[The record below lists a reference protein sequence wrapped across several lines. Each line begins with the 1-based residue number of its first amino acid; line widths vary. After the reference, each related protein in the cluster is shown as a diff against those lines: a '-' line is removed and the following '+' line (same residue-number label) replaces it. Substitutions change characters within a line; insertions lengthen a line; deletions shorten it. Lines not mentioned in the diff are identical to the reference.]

1 MFFNL
6 IYLTTG
12 IFGYITIYLIGF
24 KFKSNRNTNLF
35 LVVFFFL
42 SSTRFF
48 FSGMVDIVFFENNLY
63 FINVLFTVTT
73 WPCLYLYFTHLIHN
87 KTEIKAK
94 EGLHF
99 IFPLF
104 VLSLAVFKFLWTD
117 FLISKTITVIAIVIG
132 FSINMIY
139 YIVSYKTLSKSI
151 WNRKSEIAL
160 IKKQNKAITKWTTF
174 LFVVYSLLTLIF
186 IIRFFVSEE
195 IDWYLGRNNY
205 LWVGALIFIFIYL
218 KILSDPQFLYGYDVL
233 QSKVKEYKKYS
244 IVFDNVWKFN
254 YNLDIVNVQ
263 DAILKEKIQN
273 NIENYIIQIEHLALH
288 SNLFFKE
295 TFSAEDLVH
304 KLAIPKSHLLYVF
317 KYHSN
322 FSFSD
327 FKKIIRI
334 KRAITL
340 IEQEYLK
347 NSTMESLAK
356 DVGFSSYSPFFKS
369 FKSIT
374 GLVPQEY
381 RTKMK

>member
-1 MFFNL
+1 L
-6 IYLTTG
+6 
-12 IFGYITIYLIGF
+12 
-24 KFKSNRNTNLF
+24 
-35 LVVFFFL
+35 
-42 SSTRFF
+42 
-48 FSGMVDIVFFENNLY
+48 
-63 FINVLFTVTT
+63 
-73 WPCLYLYFTHLIHN
+73 
-87 KTEIKAK
+87 
-94 EGLHF
+94 
-99 IFPLF
+99 
-104 VLSLAVFKFLWTD
+104 
-117 FLISKTITVIAIVIG
+117 
-132 FSINMIY
+132 
-139 YIVSYKTLSKSI
+139 
-151 WNRKSEIAL
+151 
-160 IKKQNKAITKWTTF
+160 
-174 LFVVYSLLTLIF
+174 
-186 IIRFFVSEE
+186 
-195 IDWYLGRNNY
+195 
-205 LWVGALIFIFIYL
+205 
-218 KILSDPQFLYGYDVL
+218 
-233 QSKVKEYKKYS
+233 
-244 IVFDNVWKFN
+244 N

>member
-35 LVVFFFL
+35 LVIFFFL

-48 FSGMVDIVFFENNLY
+48 FIGMLNVPFFANNLY
-63 FINVLFTVTT
+63 FVNAALTLTT
-73 WPCLYLYFTHLIHN
+73 WNCLYLYFTHLIQN

-99 IFPLF
+99 IIPLF
-104 VLSLAVFKFLWTD
+104 LLLLAVFQFLWTD
-117 FLISKTITVIAIVIG
+117 SAVKTLTVIAIGII
-132 FSINMIY
+132 SSMNLIY
-139 YIVSYKTLSKSI
+139 FLASYKILSKNI

-160 IKKQNKAITKWTTF
+160 INKQNKAITKWTTF
-174 LFVVYSLLTLIF
+174 LFVVFSLLTFIF
-186 IIRFFVSEE
+186 IIRFFVPEE
-195 IDWYLGRNNY
+195 KYLYLGHNNY
-205 LWVGALIFIFIYL
+205 LWILAFIWIYIYL

-244 IVFDNVWKFN
+244 IVFDNIWKLN

-273 NIENYIIQIEHLALH
+273 NIEFYIVEIEHLALR

-295 TFSAEDLVH
+295 AFSAEDLAN
-304 KLAIPKSHLLYVF
+304 KLSIPKSHLLYVF

-322 FSFSD
+322 VSFSD

-334 KRAITL
+334 ERAITL
-340 IEQEYLK
+340 MEQDYLK
-347 NSTMESLAK
+347 SNTMESLAI

-369 FKSIT
+369 FKTIT
-374 GLVPQEY
+374 GLSPQEY
-381 RTKMK
+381 YNKVK

>member
-35 LVVFFFL
+35 LVIFFFL

-48 FSGMVDIVFFENNLY
+48 FIGMLNVPFFANNLY
-63 FINVLFTVTT
+63 FVNAALTLTT
-73 WPCLYLYFTHLIHN
+73 WNCLYLYFTHLIQN

-99 IFPLF
+99 IIPLF
-104 VLSLAVFKFLWTD
+104 LLLLAVFQFLWTD
-117 FLISKTITVIAIVIG
+117 SAVKTLTVIAIGII
-132 FSINMIY
+132 SSMNLIY
-139 YIVSYKTLSKSI
+139 FLASYKILSKNI

-160 IKKQNKAITKWTTF
+160 INKQNKAITKWTTF
-174 LFVVYSLLTLIF
+174 LFVVFSLLTFIF
-186 IIRFFVSEE
+186 IIRFFVPEE
-195 IDWYLGRNNY
+195 KYLYLGHNNY
-205 LWVGALIFIFIYL
+205 LWILAFIWIYIYL

-244 IVFDNVWKFN
+244 IVFDNIWKLN

-273 NIENYIIQIEHLALH
+273 NIENYIIEIEHLALR

-295 TFSAEDLVH
+295 AFSAEDLAN
-304 KLAIPKSHLLYVF
+304 KLSIPKSHLLYVF

-322 FSFSD
+322 VSFSD

-334 KRAITL
+334 QKAIGL
-340 IEQEYLK
+340 MEEDYLK
-347 NSTMESLAK
+347 SNTMESLAI

-369 FKSIT
+369 FKTIT
-374 GLVPQEY
+374 GLSPQEY
-381 RTKMK
+381 CNRVN

>member
-35 LVVFFFL
+35 LVIFFFL

-48 FSGMVDIVFFENNLY
+48 FIGMLNVPFFANNLY
-63 FINVLFTVTT
+63 FVNAALTLTT
-73 WPCLYLYFTHLIHN
+73 WNCLYLYFTHLIQN

-99 IFPLF
+99 IIPLF
-104 VLSLAVFKFLWTD
+104 LLLLAVFQFLWTD
-117 FLISKTITVIAIVIG
+117 SAVKTLTVIAIGII
-132 FSINMIY
+132 SSMNLIY
-139 YIVSYKTLSKSI
+139 FLASYKILSKNI

-160 IKKQNKAITKWTTF
+160 INKQNKAITKWTTF
-174 LFVVYSLLTLIF
+174 LFVVFSLLTFIF
-186 IIRFFVSEE
+186 IIRFFVPEE
-195 IDWYLGRNNY
+195 KYLYLGHNNY
-205 LWVGALIFIFIYL
+205 LWILAFIWIYIYL

-244 IVFDNVWKFN
+244 IVFDNIWKLN

>member
-6 IYLTTG
+6 IYLTTA

-35 LVVFFFL
+35 LVIFFFL

-48 FSGMVDIVFFENNLY
+48 FIGMLNVPFFANNLY
-63 FINVLFTVTT
+63 FFNAALTLTT
-73 WPCLYLYFTHLIHN
+73 WNCLYLYFTHLIQN

-99 IFPLF
+99 IIPLF
-104 VLSLAVFKFLWTD
+104 LLSLAVFQFLWTD
-117 FLISKTITVIAIVIG
+117 SAVKTLTVIAIGII
-132 FSINMIY
+132 SSMNLIY
-139 YIVSYKTLSKSI
+139 FLASYKILSKNI

-160 IKKQNKAITKWTTF
+160 INKQNKAITKWTTF
-174 LFVVYSLLTLIF
+174 LFVVFSLLTFIF
-186 IIRFFVSEE
+186 IIRFFVPEE
-195 IDWYLGRNNY
+195 KYLYLGHNNY
-205 LWVGALIFIFIYL
+205 LWILAFIWIYIYL
-218 KILSDPQFLYGYDVL
+218 KILSDPQFLYGHDVL

-244 IVFDNVWKFN
+244 IVFDNIWKLN

-273 NIENYIIQIEHLALH
+273 NIEFYIVEIEHLALR

-295 TFSAEDLVH
+295 AFSAEDLAN
-304 KLAIPKSHLLYVF
+304 KLSIPKSHLLYVF

-322 FSFSD
+322 VSFSD

-334 KRAITL
+334 ERAITL
-340 IEQEYLK
+340 MEQDYLK
-347 NSTMESLAK
+347 SNTMESLAI

-369 FKSIT
+369 FKTIT
-374 GLVPQEY
+374 GLSPQEY
-381 RTKMK
+381 YNKVK